1 MPERNPLTVR
11 MDAWVNFESRQ
22 EGKFADTFGVMTVY
36 LKGKRDFSRVFAQAF
51 GRNTDTEC
59 QNPFPR
65 GKRITRTDRSE

>member
-11 MDAWVNFESRQ
+11 RDAWVNYENRQ
-22 EGKFADTFGVMTVY
+22 EGKNADAFGVMVAY

-65 GKRITRTDRSE
+65 RKRIIRTDRNE

>member
-1 MPERNPLTVR
+1 MPERNPLTVCI
-11 MDAWVNFESRQ
+11 DALVKFENRQ
-22 EGKFADTFGVMTVY
+22 EGKNADTFGVIAAY